1 MQSTEKCVA
10 RDATPALDVLRV
22 SQVDARRLDDELLE
36 ILHEQMSRCVDAFR
50 ACASASGRA
59 SAETSVMPSRASSER
74 TRLAL
79 DAAVFAW
86 TTARNA
92 PTPGQELM
100 NLRFRN
106 ERKYLRD
113 DAVRRSAKTGVEGEG
128 LSIAQRAVYGL
139 VKCVGAYAWS
149 AWTRRMVSERFDEA
163 RDDGEEAWKARFWR
177 WSRFVEDAHAMM
189 SFVNFCVFLRNGRY
203 PTLVERL
210 LGARL
215 VYGQPTMARVVD
227 FEYLNQQLA
236 WRELSELVL
245 FTLPYVYNTRVRSLV
260 GSIGAR
266 RDAFMADTQQGRRVR
281 VSVQA
286 HRCVACG
293 CAEPVHPF
301 VAEPCGHPYCYYCL
315 RARLQERPTDCA
327 CVKCSKPVARMRRV
341 EL

>member
-1 MQSTEKCVA
+1 V
-10 RDATPALDVLRV
+10 RDLTPALDVLRV

-50 ACASASGRA
+50 VWASASGRA
-59 SAETSVMPSRASSER
+59 SAESSVVSSRASSER

-79 DAAVFAW
+79 DVAVFAW

-106 ERKYLRD
+106 ERKFLRD
-113 DAVRRSAKTGVEGEG
+113 DAMRRSAKTGVEGEG
-128 LSIAQRAVYGL
+128 LSIAQRALYGL
-139 VKCVGAYAWS
+139 VKCAGAFAWN
-149 AWTRRMVSERFDEA
+149 AWTRRLATERFDEA
-163 RDDGEEAWKARFWR
+163 NDDGDEAWKARLWR
-177 WSRFVEDAHAMM
+177 WSRFAEDAHAVM

-266 RDAFMADTQQGRRVR
+266 RDALLDDRRSGNRAR

-293 CAEPVHPF
+293 CPEPVHPF

-315 RARLQERPTDCA
+315 RARLLERPTDCP
-327 CVKCSKPVARMRRV
+327 CVKCSKPVLRMRR
-341 EL
+341 LALATSGA